1 MASKN
6 NFSNESKDWLIKQF
20 SNANLGDKSITEILS
35 CLEEKFLHDT
45 AINFNF
51 NNTFYLVFVNTFSRV
66 NKDKNANEI
75 AKQLDIVPETYRE
88 ILSRI
93 YEKFEQIRSLKLNG
107 EDKARQVYQQL
118 WIDDFYEWFDNQGHL
133 LLCRRSNKDR
143 RNNLLT
149 VDRRQNIRG
158 RLITDFKIACVK
170 GKLDRLQDV
179 YNLCSY
185 SFIKEL
191 NQTLAK
197 AIYKYEFKDKATQ
210 NLSSSAQVIE
220 KVISIVRQQFE
231 YEDKLHSE
239 STEYNYLNAIIEGLN
254 PIANSLST
262 TIIGSPH
269 LEQEV
274 GYINENLENSLVMLK
289 KYRRIHGASKHGF
302 GRYIKLMTLLENIR
316 DKVLE
321 KYNVIVDRRKLSNRR
336 SKSQVRALARMTEAS

>member
-20 SNANLGDKSITEILS
+20 NNAKIDDKSTTENLS
-35 CLEEKFLHDT
+35 YLEEKFLHDT
-45 AINFNF
+45 AIKLDL
-51 NNTFYLVFVNTFSRV
+51 NNTYYLVFVNTFSRI

-75 AKQLDIVPETYRE
+75 AKELDIVPETYRE

-93 YEKFEQIRSLKLNG
+93 YDNFEPITSLNLNEKDNAK
-107 EDKARQVYQQL
+107 QVYQQL
-118 WIDDFYEWFDNQGHL
+118 WINDFYEWFDNQGYSL
-133 LLCRRSNKDR
+133 SCRRSNKER

-158 RLITDFKIACVK
+158 RLITDFKIECVK

-191 NQTLAK
+191 NRTLAK
-197 AIYKYEFKDKATQ
+197 AIYKYEFQDKVTQ
-210 NLSSSAQVIE
+210 NLSSPAQVIE
-220 KVISIVRQQFE
+220 EVISLVREQFE
-231 YEDKLHSE
+231 YQDKLHSE
-239 STEYNYLNAIIEGLN
+239 STEYNYLNAIIEGLD
-254 PIANSLST
+254 PIANSLTT

-274 GYINENLENSLVMLK
+274 GYIHENLENSLVMLK
-289 KYRRIHGASKHGF
+289 KYRRIHSASKHGF
-302 GRYIKLMTLLENIR
+302 GRYVKLMTLLENIR
-316 DKVLE
+316 DNVLE

-336 SKSQVRALARMTEAS
+336 SGSQVRSFVPMTEAS